1 MSDLVASI
9 GERNEIFGVFPCVFI
24 FGNSILPLNYITAGL
39 SHKARAPDIYSTLAI
54 LEPNTKPTICLEV
67 FYSCGE
73 GSFELGLLIMMHLDH
88 NGPPNQPSAAD
99 VSRIGHCGGTR

>member
-9 GERNEIFGVFPCVFI
+9 GERNEIFRVFPCVFN

-39 SHKARAPDIYSTLAI
+39 LHKARAPDIYSTLAI

-73 GSFELGLLIMMHLDH
+73 GLFRIGFAH
-88 NGPPNQPSAAD
+88 NDAPRPQYSAPPNPPSAAD
-99 VSRIGHCGGTR
+99 VSR